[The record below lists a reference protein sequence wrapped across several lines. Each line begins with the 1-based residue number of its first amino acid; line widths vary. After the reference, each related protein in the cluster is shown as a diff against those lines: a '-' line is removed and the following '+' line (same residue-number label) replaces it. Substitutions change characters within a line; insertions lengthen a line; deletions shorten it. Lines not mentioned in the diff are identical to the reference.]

1 MVAITP
7 QDEDLGGSYLGLASV
22 LVVILGFISLL
33 VWAGIAPLRKTEA
46 AHAPAVPISHTE
58 SGTIPPGNAPE
69 GAPLPGANLELSAST
84 VLTRI
89 AFGSGLDQQKP
100 IPILQAVLAHRPQA
114 FIFVGDAVLADI
126 EEPGTGAPVASP
138 LLIASAYGTL
148 GTNPDFRVFRDGLPI
163 FGTWG
168 GHDYGLADAGAAF
181 PYKTASKEAFL
192 EFYGLGEGSERARR
206 EGVYGAYAFGPEGQR
221 VQIILLDTRSFRS
234 ELRAASPGAPSTE
247 RYAPDPDP
255 TKTMLGEAQW
265 AWLEQQLIEP
275 ADVRLVVSPIQVLA
289 EESGFERWGELPRE
303 RDRLI
308 EIVRR
313 SGAKNVVLLS
323 GTRQAGAIYK
333 DETALSYPLYEVTSS
348 GLNTPLRTGGGAQP
362 SAESEKRLIDQLYVE
377 ENFGAIDFD
386 WQARSV
392 NLELRDKSGGLIHGV
407 SSPILP
413 DEEP

>member
-1 MVAITP
+1 MVAITE

-22 LVVILGFISLL
+22 LIVILGFISLL
-33 VWAGIAPLRKTEA
+33 VWAGIAPLRKTDA
-46 AHAPAVPISHTE
+46 AHAPGVPISHTE

-69 GAPLPGANLELSAST
+69 GAPLPGANTELSPAT

-126 EEPGTGAPVASP
+126 EEPGTGAAVASP

-148 GTNPDFRVFRDGLPI
+148 VANPDFKVFRDGLPI

-168 GHDYGLADAGAAF
+168 AHDYGLPDAGADF

-192 EFYGLGEGSERARR
+192 QFYGLGEGSERARH

-234 ELRAASPGAPSTE
+234 DLATAPGAPGTE
-247 RYAPDPDP
+247 RYAPDSDP
-255 TKTMLGEAQW
+255 AKTMLGDAQW

-289 EESGFERWGELPRE
+289 EGGGFERWATLPRE

-308 EIVRR
+308 EVMRR

-323 GTRQAGAIYK
+323 GSRQAGAIYK

-348 GLNTPLRTGGGAQP
+348 GLNTPLRASGGAQ
-362 SAESEKRLIDQLYVE
+362 SAAESEKRLVDQLYID
-377 ENFGAIDFD
+377 ENFGTIDFD
-386 WQARSV
+386 WQARAV
-392 NLELRDKSGGLIHGV
+392 NLELRDKSGGLIRGLATA
-407 SSPILP
+407 IQP